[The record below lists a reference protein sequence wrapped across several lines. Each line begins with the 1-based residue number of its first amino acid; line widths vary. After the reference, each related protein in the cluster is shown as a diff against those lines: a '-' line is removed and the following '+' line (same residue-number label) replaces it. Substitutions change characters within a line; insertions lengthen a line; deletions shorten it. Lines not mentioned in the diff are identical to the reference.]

1 MATFACVLSL
11 ILKAETQHFTCM
23 YLLIY
28 WVKWMTCWVKSHVW
42 VIKCSRFTERI
53 QMAQCGQQK
62 TKMAPSLIE
71 LFVFQGR
78 FYFCWMTADRIY
90 IDWRFWGLTP
100 AVTPPTK
107 PWMSQK
113 PKLMVW
119 DRGWPKYIQK
129 FIYLKYL
136 TLHVVV
142 GDILLCLIWRLC
154 SCDVAVM
161 KAYHLQLKNRWFS
174 TIQTSFYLYFAWKK
188 KPIIDERLKI
198 RCSCYL
204 TVWKLQRTNR
214 KFFTEL

>member
-1 MATFACVLSL
+1 
-11 ILKAETQHFTCM
+11 
-23 YLLIY
+23 
-28 WVKWMTCWVKSHVW
+28 MTCWVKSHVW

-62 TKMAPSLIE
+62 TKMAPSLIK

-113 PKLMVW
+113 AKLMVG

-129 FIYLKYL
+129 VYLSK
-136 TLHVVV
+136 
-142 GDILLCLIWRLC
+142 IFNASC
-154 SCDVAVM
+154 SCGWYTALSHMAVVLM
-161 KAYHLQLKNRWFS
+161 W
-174 TIQTSFYLYFAWKK
+174 
-188 KPIIDERLKI
+188 
-198 RCSCYL
+198 RCRALPS
-204 TVWKLQRTNR
+204 WKLIIYS
-214 KFFTEL
+214 